1 MYDTDCNDTV
11 MIYRY
16 NISMQPGPHRGGDA
30 GDVSPGPTSF
40 DPGKGPIKKKK
51 AW

>member
-1 MYDTDCNDTV
+1 MLYIRIMCALITRQIKV
-11 MIYRY
+11 GLSRAA
-16 NISMQPGPHRGGDA
+16 QGGDA

-51 AW
+51 A